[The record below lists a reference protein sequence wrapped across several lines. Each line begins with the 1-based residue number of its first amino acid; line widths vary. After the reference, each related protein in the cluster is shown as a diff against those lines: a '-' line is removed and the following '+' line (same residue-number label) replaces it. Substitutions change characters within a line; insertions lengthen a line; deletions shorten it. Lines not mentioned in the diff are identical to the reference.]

1 MHYTNKFKKEMLV
14 SKRGVI
20 QYELFR
26 DKNMN
31 IIDKANV
38 QKRIR

>member
-1 MHYTNKFKKEMLV
+1 MLV
-14 SKRGVI
+14 SKRGVV
-20 QYELFR
+20 QYELCR
-26 DKNMN
+26 DRNMD